1 MIQKLEDGSLTITS
15 GDTQIILSAEETAE
29 LSEFFYQEELKKDVL
44 AELKLAEDNYPQ
56 EIIEAVK
63 SDDKL
68 IKEITEDYECNRNS
82 CDELGLILGET
93 VGQYLEKEELKREL
107 YETYKQEW
115 LDENVSPEMAEEARK
130 EYESEKAEYGEDFE
144 YSSFEEYVE
153 DVGYGGGSLYVCYE
167 EFLDSEYQDTDWL
180 TGHLIA
186 KDAAKLA
193 AHDKDFPLLNEDE
206 VKKYEW
212 KDSKLSKSKADFER

>member
-1 MIQKLEDGSLTITS
+1 MIQKLEDGSLTVTN
-15 GDTQIILSAEETAE
+15 GDRQIILSAEDAAE
-29 LSEFFYQEELKKDVL
+29 LSEFFYQERLKEDVL
-44 AELKLAEDNYPQ
+44 AELKYAEENYSQ
-56 EIIEAVK
+56 EIIETVK

-93 VGQYLEKEELKREL
+93 VGQHLEKEELKREL

-144 YSSFEEYVE
+144 YSSFEEYIE

-167 EFLDSEYQDTDWL
+167 EFIDCEYQDADWL
-180 TGHLIA
+180 SGHLTA
-186 KDAAKLA
+186 KDAMRLA
-193 AHDKDFPLLNEDE
+193 EYDRDFPLGENEI
-206 VKKYEW
+206 KNYEW
-212 KDSKLSKSKADFER
+212 KDSKPSKSKADFER